1 MAKIIK
7 FIKYN
12 YLCRHTKLYTNIQI
26 NNDYRKN
33 ELLFKNF
40 EIRFTYF
47 YQQLLNTIMK
57 YYENRFKILY
67 IYRLGTCKMFRILN
81 ILVLFA

>member
-26 NNDYRKN
+26 NNDYPKN

-67 IYRLGTCKMFRILN
+67 IYI
-81 ILVLFA
+81 